1 MGVRLSTIVD
11 RLAPAAGD
19 SLAGVG
25 WHCRAD
31 MMAPSQTKGGQAMD
45 AGQWSRVREVFEAA
59 LERPPGERIAFVAA
73 ACADDDLRR
82 EVHAMLAADAGT
94 MAGATELASAAPD
107 LVAGLA
113 DDADSGESGQF
124 VGSRVGPWKL
134 ERELGRGGMGA
145 VYLGQRVDGDFR
157 QCAAVKLVR
166 SSWEA
171 GELQRRFRSERR
183 ILAGL
188 DHPNIARLVDGGE
201 TADGK
206 PYLAM
211 EYVDGQPLCAHCD
224 AQRLPVAERLRLF
237 LAVCAAV
244 AHAHRSLVVHR
255 DLKPSNVLVSG
266 DGEVKLL
273 DFGIARLLENDAPA
287 TGSAMRLFTPEYAA
301 PEQVRGDPLTTSV
314 DVYALGVM
322 LFELLTGRR
331 PYRLA
336 AATPMAIERAILG
349 EEAQRPS
356 QAAVSGDALSSPLA
370 HARASEP
377 HQLGAS
383 LRGDLD
389 AIVLKA
395 LRKEPQQRYASVEAL
410 ANDVRR
416 YLQRQPVTARRG
428 NWRYRGVRFLQR
440 HWLAVALG
448 SIAFAG
454 ILAGLAVALWQAE
467 RARHQEFIAQDE
479 ARKARGVS
487 EFLTG
492 VFKAAEP
499 GSSDGRDPR
508 ASELL
513 RNAADKVGA
522 QADLGESTRAN
533 LLMAIGSAYL
543 SLDDHPRGLVLMRSA
558 REAALRGDD
567 ARLRVETQLELA
579 RALDSDGQSSAALQ
593 ELEQAQ
599 PFVIGDPLG
608 DNVLRRRF
616 GYLIAIVYN
625 NLDRSLEAL
634 PHLDR
639 AYREAVA
646 TDGLGSAAVG
656 KFVDL
661 YSSLLVSA
669 HRNDEAIVLTRANYE
684 ASRQRPGLPLLER
697 SNFAAAYGLS
707 LLRSGRAAEAERAYR
722 EALAL
727 DEQLYGVGN
736 LATDVSMNNV
746 TAALRNQ
753 GKFAEA
759 AQFGER
765 VLALRKAHLPAD
777 AAATARSLA
786 MLGEIWRSAG
796 DYGKAVPLLREGVA
810 IFDRRGEDDRA
821 SAITAHLNLIRALEA
836 AGGYDEALQVMAH
849 VLPHTQR
856 SSSQYAGAG
865 GAEVRLMDARL
876 LARAAP
882 DGKDCS
888 AIARVLEVA
897 PAGEPAAVEAHVLG
911 ADCERRNGRVPA
923 MRAPLVAI
931 DAAGLPPDRLSA
943 YARARLDDLRGVAR

>member
-1 MGVRLSTIVD
+1 M
-11 RLAPAAGD
+11 
-19 SLAGVG
+19 
-25 WHCRAD
+25 
-31 MMAPSQTKGGQAMD
+31 MD
-45 AGQWSRVREVFEAA
+45 AGQWSRVRALFEAA
-59 LERPPGERIAFVAA
+59 LERPSGERSAFVDA
-73 ACADDDLRR
+73 ACADPALRA
-82 EVHAMLAADAGT
+82 EVLALLAADAGT
-94 MAGATELASAAPD
+94 IDAATEMAQAAPD
-107 LVAGLA
+107 LLAGIGA
-113 DDADSGESGQF
+113 AADSEDRETFIGT
-124 VGSRVGPWKL
+124 RVGPWKL

-157 QCAAVKLVR
+157 QLAAIKLVR

-183 ILAGL
+183 ILASL

-201 TADGK
+201 TPDGK

-224 AQRLPVAERLRLF
+224 ARRMAVADRLQLF

-255 DLKPSNVLVSG
+255 DLKPSNVLVG
-266 DGEVKLL
+266 ADGEVKLL
-273 DFGIARLLENDAPA
+273 DFGIARLLETDAPL
-287 TGSAMRLFTPEYAA
+287 TGSAMRVFTPEYAA

-331 PYRLA
+331 PYRLS
-336 AATPMAIERAILG
+336 ATTPAMVERAIIA

-356 QAAVSGDALSSPLA
+356 QAAISGDALSVPLA

-410 ANDVRR
+410 ANDLRR
-416 YLQRQPVTARRG
+416 YLQRQPVAARRG
-428 NWRYRGVRFLQR
+428 NWRYRGVRFMQR
-440 HWLAVALG
+440 HWLVVALG
-448 SIAFAG
+448 SIALAG
-454 ILAGLAVALWQAE
+454 ILAGLGAALWQAE
-467 RARHQEFIAQDE
+467 RARQQELVAQNE
-479 ARKARGVS
+479 AHKARAVS

-513 RNAADKVGA
+513 RQAADKVGA
-522 QADLGESTRAN
+522 QSDLAPSSRASMQ
-533 LLMAIGSAYL
+533 MAIGSAYL
-543 SLDDHPRGLVLMRSA
+543 SMDDHPRGLVLMRSA
-558 REAALRGDD
+558 RESALRADD
-567 ARLRVETQLELA
+567 ARLRVETGLELA
-579 RALDSDGQSSAALQ
+579 RALDMDGQSNAALQ
-593 ELEQAQ
+593 ELQQAQ
-599 PFVIGDPLG
+599 AFVAGDPLS
-608 DNVLRRRF
+608 DAVLRRRF
-616 GYLIAIVYN
+616 GYLIAVVYN
-625 NLDRSLEAL
+625 NLDRAPDAL

-661 YSSLLVSA
+661 YSSLLIDV
-669 HRNDEAIVLTRANYE
+669 HRDDDAVRLTRDNYE
-684 ASRQRPGLPLLER
+684 ASRQRPDLPLVER

-707 LLRSGRAAEAERAYR
+707 LLNVGRAAEAERAYR

-727 DEQLYGVGN
+727 DEKLYGVGN
-736 LATDVSMNNV
+736 LATDISMNNIA
-746 TAALRNQ
+746 AALRRQ
-753 GKFAEA
+753 GRFAESA
-759 AQFGER
+759 EFGAR
-765 VLALRKAHLPAD
+765 VLAMRKAHLPPES
-777 AAATARSLA
+777 AAIARSLA
-786 MLGEIWRSAG
+786 MLGTAWTGAG
-796 DYGKAVPLLREGVA
+796 DLDQAIPLLRESVA
-810 IFDRRGEDDRA
+810 IFDKRGEDDRA
-821 SAITAHLNLIRALEA
+821 SAITAHLNLVRALEA
-836 AGGYDEALQVMAH
+836 AAKYDEALQVIAH

-856 SSSQYAGAG
+856 SSSRYAGAG
-865 GAEVRLMDARL
+865 GAEVRLMHARL
-876 LARAAP
+876 LVRATP

-888 AIARVLEVA
+888 AITQVLDVA
-897 PAGEPAAVEAHVLG
+897 PAGTAEAVEAHVLA
-911 ADCERRNGRVPA
+911 ADCERRNGRVQSMQA
-923 MRAPLVAI
+923 HLAAI
-931 DAAGLPPDRLSA
+931 DAARLPPDRLSA
-943 YARARLDDLRGVAR
+943 YARERLGDLGAAR